1 VSSSFKP
8 GLVSVIVASYNH
20 AEFLQE
26 RMDSLLNQTYKNIE
40 IIVIDDCSTDNSREV
55 LRQYKPNQKVR
66 LIERD
71 SNSGWVSVSNQGVA
85 LSQGEFIIFAN
96 CDDACDSGMIV
107 ALVDSLQKNPTAGI
121 SFCCSELIDS
131 SGNRLGSDFDQR
143 ERSFRAKCARDV
155 LLTRGE
161 MTRFLMH
168 SCVIPNLSAALF
180 RKNTYI
186 LSGGLT
192 SKYQVCADW
201 DLFFNVTK
209 KCEVFYISQALNY
222 FRQHETTIRSSTK
235 ERKYLLEIIEII
247 LSNIKLQKSN
257 FYETS
262 KYRLNAMYILAEY
275 ALRPRFDPIINF
287 PYLMLNVLRL
297 DWMAIVLLPP
307 AFALRFCNVACKV
320 FKGTGNANSQ

>member
-1 VSSSFKP
+1 MSPSFKP

-40 IIVIDDCSTDNSREV
+40 IIVIDDCSSDNSCEV

-71 SNSGWVSVSNQGVA
+71 TNGGWISVSNQGVE
-85 LSQGEFIIFAN
+85 LSQGEYIVFAN
-96 CDDACDSGMIV
+96 CDDVCDSGMIE

-143 ERSFRAKCARDV
+143 ERSFREKCARDV
-155 LLTRGE
+155 LLTSGK

-180 RKNTYI
+180 RKNAYI
-186 LSGGLT
+186 SSGGLT
-192 SKYQVCADW
+192 NKYQVCADW
-201 DLFFNVTK
+201 DLFFSVTK
-209 KCEVFYISQALNY
+209 KYDVFYITQALNY

-235 ERKYLLEIIEII
+235 ELKYLIEIIEII
-247 LSNIKLQKSN
+247 LNNIKFHKSN
-257 FYETS
+257 FCETS

-275 ALRPRFDPIINF
+275 TLRPRFERIINF

-297 DWMAIVLLPP
+297 DWMAIALLPP
-307 AFALRFCNVACKV
+307 AFALRFCNIACKI
-320 FKGTGNANSQ
+320 FKGMGNGNSR

>member
-1 VSSSFKP
+1 MNSSFKP

-26 RMDSLLNQTYKNIE
+26 RMDSLLNQTYQNIE
-40 IIVIDDCSTDNSREV
+40 IIGIDDCSTDNSREV
-55 LRQYKPNQKVR
+55 LRQYKPNQKVI
-66 LIERD
+66 LIERE
-71 SNSGWVSVSNQGVA
+71 SNGGWVAVSNQGVE
-85 LSQGEFIIFAN
+85 LSRGEFIIFAN
-96 CDDACDSGMIV
+96 CDDACDSGMIK

-131 SGNRLGSDFDQR
+131 SSNRFGSDFDQR
-143 ERSFRAKCARDV
+143 ERSFREKCARDV
-155 LLTRGE
+155 LITSGE

-180 RKNTYI
+180 RKNAYI
-186 LSGGLT
+186 SSGGLT

-201 DLFFNVTK
+201 DLFFSVTK
-209 KCEVFYISQALNY
+209 KYDVFYITQALNY

-235 ERKYLLEIIEII
+235 ERKYLLEIIEVI
-247 LSNIKLQKSN
+247 LKNIKLQKSN
-257 FYETS
+257 LYETS

-275 ALRPRFDPIINF
+275 TLRPRFDRIINF

-297 DWMAIVLLPP
+297 DWMAIALLPP
-307 AFALRFCNVACKV
+307 AFALRFCNITCKV
-320 FKGTGNANSQ
+320 FKGMGNANSR